1 MNEIIEAMS
10 RVIEAQNNLICIMR
24 GVSSCDKETLYSPVT
39 KKGDIP
45 LFKDY
50 SYSFLERHIK
60 IGENTTVTIDLEDL
74 KKKLVEDFYKGI
86 FNLGG

>member
-1 MNEIIEAMS
+1 MRKLATKCKKCPYVLTCDHKEMEAVGVLPLPLGQS
-10 RVIEAQNNLICIMR
+10 YAQPPAAPLM
-24 GVSSCDKETLYSPVT
+24 KEMAV
-39 KKGDIP
+39 KH
-45 LFKDY
+45 DY
-50 SYSFLERHIK
+50 RDIK